1 MVNFHLVDNE
11 DNDVN
16 IIIIIELTH
25 SKTLLENSLKIK
37 SQPATFGMLFQP
49 FLIKLPS
56 ELDLLL
62 L

>member
-37 SQPATFGMLFQP
+37 SQPAT
-49 FLIKLPS
+49 
-56 ELDLLL
+56 LDFENLSCYSNHS
-62 L
+62 